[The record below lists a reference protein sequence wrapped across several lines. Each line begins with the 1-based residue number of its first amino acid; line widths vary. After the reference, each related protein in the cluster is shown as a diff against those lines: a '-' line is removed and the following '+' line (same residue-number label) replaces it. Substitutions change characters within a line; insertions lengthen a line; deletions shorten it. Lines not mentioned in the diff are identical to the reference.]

1 MRNFSRI
8 VTTIQ
13 WFGKWQFKTN
23 GGVTTLPS
31 LFLGLGGVLPS
42 AFKESPSSSWIEW
55 LYQRLGMKSG
65 IVPCVANCG
74 AYYTPAPLVST
85 LVGYDPACGTG
96 DFLLFAQATLQERA
110 SLA

>member
-1 MRNFSRI
+1 ME
-8 VTTIQ
+8 
-13 WFGKWQFKTN
+13 
-23 GGVTTLPS
+23 TLDGQATEL
-31 LFLGLGGVLPS
+31 LFLGFGGVLPY
-42 AFKESPSSSWIEW
+42 ALKGRPSSSWIGW
-55 LYQRLGMKSG
+55 LCQRLGMKSG
-65 IVPCVANCG
+65 VVPSVANCG